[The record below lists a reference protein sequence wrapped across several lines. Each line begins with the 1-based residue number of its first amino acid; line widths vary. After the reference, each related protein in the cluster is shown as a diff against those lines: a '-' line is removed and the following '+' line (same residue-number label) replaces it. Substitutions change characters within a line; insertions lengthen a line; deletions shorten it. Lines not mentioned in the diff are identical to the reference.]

1 MDGAEGGQGGSGAE
15 ILEIARFLEIARP
28 EARECGNEYYLLAAR
43 ALAADGSE
51 PLGG

>member
-1 MDGAEGGQGGSGAE
+1 MVPREGREGAVQ
-15 ILEIARFLEIARP
+15 IFEIARFLEIARP